1 MSDDKTPEI
10 SETEEPTAT
19 VSDPKPVS
27 PAPKEPK
34 QTSAKSVGAK
44 PAKAKIAHNAVVG
57 AGDTDP
63 ILYSKARVPGPR
75 ENRKSLTVLHIQ
87 RRLMDEG
94 FAEAASAPGGNYE
107 VLTTNAVRKYQTKL
121 GAEPTGV
128 LTREQFVGLFEGDP
142 NVTLQ
147 LDTHYDHPAV

>member
-1 MSDDKTPEI
+1 MSDDKTTSKI
-10 SETEEPTAT
+10 SE
-19 VSDPKPVS
+19 PVEAADTDA

-57 AGDTDP
+57 AGDTD
-63 ILYSKARVPGPR
+63 IVLYSKAHVPGPK

-94 FAEAASAPGGNYE
+94 FPEAASAPGGHYE
-107 VLTTNAVRKYQTKL
+107 ALTTRAVSQYQEKL

-128 LTREQFVGLFEGDP
+128 LTREQFVNLFNDDP
-142 NVTLQ
+142 NVTVQ
-147 LDTHYDHPAV
+147 VDTHFDHTV

>member
-1 MSDDKTPEI
+1 MSDKTPEI
-10 SETEEPTAT
+10 SEPVKLKAE
-19 VSDPKPVS
+19 VSVPDS

-63 ILYSKARVPGPR
+63 VLYSKARVPGPR

-94 FAEAASAPGGNYE
+94 FNEAASAPGGHYE
-107 VLTTNAVRKYQTKL
+107 ALTTSAVTKYQESI
-121 GAEPTGV
+121 GAEATGV
-128 LTREQFVGLFEGDP
+128 LTREQFADLFQDDP
-142 NVTLQ
+142 NVSVSI
-147 LDTHYDHPAV
+147 DTHEDHTV